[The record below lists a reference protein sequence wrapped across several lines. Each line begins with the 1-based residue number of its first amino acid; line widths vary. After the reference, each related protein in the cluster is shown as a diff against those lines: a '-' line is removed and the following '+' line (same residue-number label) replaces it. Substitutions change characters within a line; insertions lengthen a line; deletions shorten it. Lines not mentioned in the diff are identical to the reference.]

1 MTIKKLGVIT
11 VTIGRDSDDRNFSL
25 YGIPP
30 QEEEKPSLGIFIEEE
45 KEDDHYAK
53 VNEACEKNEIVI
65 INDLG
70 PGRILQYHCRYPKK
84 DFGVQYLNFDAIKT
98 IQLRDEGFNITKWHC
113 LLKHGQNMRYHKD
126 ILVYSQN
133 TRAPQCGQVRV
144 WTARL

>member
-1 MTIKKLGVIT
+1 MNRFL
-11 VTIGRDSDDRNFSL
+11 F
-25 YGIPP
+25 
-30 QEEEKPSLGIFIEEE
+30 FISFIAI
-45 KEDDHYAK
+45 YSR

-113 LLKHGQNMRYHKD
+113 LLKHGLNMRYHKD

-144 WTARL
+144 WTARLGMIWFKASYDVPSGRSLYWDY